1 MTADRGFSLVELLIA
16 TALALLISGALAAAL
31 NPSRLIAESQ
41 AEAMDMQQGARF
53 AVAALRRDLE
63 LAGAGPERGA
73 GAGPLVN
80 HLPPILPRRI
90 GARDAD
96 PVATARSDAFSI
108 LWVPRTTAQATLDG
122 PLDTGRLVV
131 SPATACLPASM
142 GCGFGDG
149 MGVIVF
155 DDTGRFDLFT
165 ATVADATGVSVR
177 RRAAG
182 TAAPYPSGS
191 AAAEVTARTWYFDPA
206 ARQLRQY
213 DTDTTDTPALDDVV
227 AMKVEYFGRPDA
239 PSQPR
244 PPAGVAN
251 CLYDSAGTPL
261 PFPGVG
267 VSGDTFVAI
276 PLEQFTNGPW
286 CGAGGVEFDA
296 DLLRV
301 RRVRVTLTLQA
312 SSRAMRGRGAGF
324 VSSGTNVS
332 VWNRLADLVVV
343 IDTAPRNFRLADR

>member
-1 MTADRGFSLVELLIA
+1 MTSDRGFSLVELLIA
-16 TALALLISGALAAAL
+16 TALALLITCALAAAL
-31 NPSRLIAESQ
+31 NPSRLIAETQ
-41 AEAMDMQQGARF
+41 AEAMDMQQGGRF
-53 AVAALRRDLE
+53 AIATLQRDLD

-96 PVATARSDAFSI
+96 PVATARSDAFSV
-108 LWVPRTTAQATLDG
+108 LWVPRTTAQATLDA
-122 PLDTGRLVV
+122 PLDTGRLIV
-131 SPATACLPASM
+131 SSSTACFPASSA
-142 GCGFGDG
+142 CGFRDG

-155 DDTGRFDLFT
+155 DDAGRFDLFT
-165 ATVADATGVSVR
+165 ATATDATGVSAR

-182 TAAPYPSGS
+182 AGMPYPTGS

-227 AMKVEYFGRPDA
+227 AMRVEYFGRPEA
-239 PSQPR
+239 PSQPK

-261 PFPGVG
+261 PFPGAMA
-267 VSGDTFVAI
+267 SGDALV
-276 PLEQFTNGPW
+276 PLPLDHFTDGPW
-286 CGAGGVEFDA
+286 CGAGGIEFDA
-296 DLLRV
+296 DLLRI
-301 RRVRVTLTLQA
+301 RRVKVTLTLQA
-312 SSRAMRGRGAGF
+312 SSRSMRGRGAGF

-332 VWNRLADLVVV
+332 AWNRLADLVVV
-343 IDTAPRNFRLADR
+343 IDAEPRNLRLADR